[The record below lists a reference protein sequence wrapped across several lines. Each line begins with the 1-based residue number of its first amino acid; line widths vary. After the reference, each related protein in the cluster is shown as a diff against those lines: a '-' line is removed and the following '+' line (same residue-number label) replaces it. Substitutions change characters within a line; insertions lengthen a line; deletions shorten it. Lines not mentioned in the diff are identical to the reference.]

1 MDPSKPNRAFESLD
15 KNNKLSDAMK
25 SFSSTAKARRIDFI
39 KEKLG
44 SIKPSQTTHI
54 IPITLEEEKKQ
65 SSEDSM
71 SKKEIILIIQS
82 LIGSLNETN
91 HPQFKGLAS
100 KSKEELLSILQQ
112 VKDIHSGIENGEIE
126 ETI

>member
-1 MDPSKPNRAFESLD
+1 LDPSEPNRTFESLD

-82 LIGSLNETN
+82 LNETN
-91 HPQFKGLAS
+91 HSQFKGLAS

-112 VKDIHSGIENGEIE
+112 IKDIYSGIENGEIE

>member
-1 MDPSKPNRAFESLD
+1 LDPFAPNRVFESLD

-44 SIKPSQTTHI
+44 SIKPSRTTHI
-54 IPITLEEEKKQ
+54 IPITLEEEEKQ

-71 SKKEIILIIQS
+71 SKREIILIIQS

-112 VKDIHSGIENGEIE
+112 VKDIHNGIENGEIE